1 MFVITGIMAAG
12 KSTVAQA
19 LAERFDRSVHLRGD
33 TFRRFV
39 VSGRV
44 EMSPD
49 PSPEAMAQLE
59 LRYELAATCADRYVD
74 AGFLT
79 VMQDVILGRPIL
91 PEEIGALGLKE
102 RKELVIGAINALHP
116 TNDVEEPFPGDP
128 AFAERLGARLASTN
142 TDEPH
147 GVLLEVLRERTA
159 PHDFIRRLVAAD
171 GGTLE
176 VGDDPQE
183 QWLAELARRVGV
195 RTRTR

>member
-79 VMQDVILGRPIL
+79 VMQDVILGPMLTRVIDMFRTRPI
-91 PEEIGALGLKE
+91 ALVVLAPSPDEVAARDRDRAKVGY
-102 RKELVIGAINALHP
+102 RHFTPAAL
-116 TNDVEEPFPGDP
+116 DAD
-128 AFAERLGARLASTN
+128 
-142 TDEPH
+142 
-147 GVLLEVLRERTA
+147 LRERT
-159 PHDFIRRLVAAD
+159 PRRGLWIDNTQLNIDETVQHILDHQDEAI
-171 GGTLE
+171 
-176 VGDDPQE
+176 
-183 QWLAELARRVGV
+183 W
-195 RTRTR
+195 